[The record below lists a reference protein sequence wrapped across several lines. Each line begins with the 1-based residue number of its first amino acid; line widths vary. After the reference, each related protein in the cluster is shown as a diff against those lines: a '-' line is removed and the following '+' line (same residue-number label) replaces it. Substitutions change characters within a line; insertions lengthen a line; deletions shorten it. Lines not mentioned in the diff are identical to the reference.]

1 MKYIKKFKIHPNIY
15 QWHILYRWIFL
26 CTIFIHPQNRR
37 IISQK
42 SRHAC
47 LVTRI
52 CVLAWRNR
60 LTLWWGKAGTSESLW
75 STTTTS
81 ATQSTSSIIPDINL
95 VIVLSIM
102 DFSFAMQVLE
112 IFIIDVYRKVRT
124 CDLILKTNYI
134 VLIELTFTSFADQRP
149 CQNFGEFTLRN
160 LSINVNNEDF

>member
-112 IFIIDVYRKVRT
+112 IFIIDVYRKVTHLWFNTENKLYSFNRT
-124 CDLILKTNYI
+124 ELYQFRRPNFWQGRWSDKLVKVSSIKTI
-134 VLIELTFTSFADQRP
+134 
-149 CQNFGEFTLRN
+149 
-160 LSINVNNEDF
+160 